1 MPRKSTPPRAQPAL
15 SSEKAIPI
23 LEQLIAESSDLYT
36 QGENSA
42 NMTEWMQ
49 TAENALI
56 GAFGD
61 PSSNLQSFG
70 RAQTGSYSPY
80 DTEEYRKEQFEDQL
94 NGMVAVLK
102 SSVKQLRWTLP
113 DPTQVFLPA
122 GSQHDAF
129 VEIRS
134 IIKTATIEITI
145 VDPYVDETLWP
156 LLKNLP
162 ASVRIRILTNHL
174 KGDFSLEAK
183 KFIAQHTNP
192 VEVRQTS
199 NYHDRFLIVDGQKC
213 WHLGASIKD
222 AGSKAFLISQVQSPN
237 VVNAVKSDINS
248 EWAGASITP
257 I

>member
-1 MPRKSTPPRAQPAL
+1 MPRKSTPPRVQPTL

-36 QGENSA
+36 QEEVSA
-42 NMTEWMQ
+42 IVTEWKQ

-134 IIKTATIEITI
+134 IIKAATSEITV

-162 ASVRIRILTNHL
+162 AQTKIRILTSQM
-174 KGDFSLEAK
+174 KGDFSLEAR
-183 KFIAQHTNP
+183 KFVAQHAST
-192 VEVRQTS
+192 VEIRQTP
-199 NYHDRFLIVDGQKC
+199 NYHDRFIVVDGNSC

-222 AGSKAFLISQVQSPN
+222 AGSKAFLISQVQSPT
-237 VVNAVKSDINS
+237 VVNAIKLDINS
-248 EWAGASITP
+248 QWAGASIVS